1 MAFAR
6 RLSELG
12 HDVQHVVP
20 VGLDGAA
27 KIDVWR
33 HAIAEQRVVVSEYE
47 GFVYLANRSNEQ
59 GRRIWVRLGNC
70 RKSALLDAVERAL
83 PAIDDALR
91 SGQRIVEW
99 I

>member
-1 MAFAR
+1 VALAR

-27 KIDVWR
+27 DIDFWR
-33 HAIAEQRVVVSEYE
+33 HAIAEQRVVVSKDED
-47 GFVYLANRSNEQ
+47 FVYLANRPNEA

-83 PAIDDALR
+83 PVIDDALR
-91 SGQRIVEW
+91 SGQRIVEL